1 MIIVRLTD
9 GLGNQMFQ
17 YALGRKLS
25 QLKSTKLKLDINW
38 FQGTKEAQQKRK
50 YSLSCFNIQENIASQ
65 KDLDFFFQRN
75 ILISL
80 DSKAKKLF
88 NLPPIKVIK
97 TQKGFQFDK
106 SVFKCP
112 RNVYLKGYWQTE
124 KYFLD
129 IRDILLQD
137 FSLKTEPSSAQQAI
151 IEQITNSESV
161 SIHIRRGDYVA
172 NADLNRVH
180 GVCSLDYYKTC
191 VEYIKKSVQ
200 EPHFFIFSD
209 DTEWVRENLIIEGKT
224 TFVSDK
230 NSADYD
236 DLRLM
241 SLCQHNIVANSSFSW
256 WGAWLNRNPNKI
268 VCTPKQWFAVK
279 SKNTGDLIP
288 STWLKF

>member
-25 QLKSTKLKLDINW
+25 LLKSTELKLDINW
-38 FQGTKEAQQKRK
+38 YQGKKEAQQKRK
-50 YSLSCFNIQENIASQ
+50 YSLSCFNVQQNIASQ

-75 ILISL
+75 LLISL

-97 TQKGFQFDK
+97 IQKGFQFDK
-106 SVFKCP
+106 SVFECP
-112 RNVYLKGYWQTE
+112 RNVYLKGYWQSE

-151 IEQITNSESV
+151 IEEITNSESV
-161 SIHIRRGDYVA
+161 SVHIRRGDYVA
-172 NADLNRVH
+172 NPDLNRVH
-180 GVCSLDYYKTC
+180 GVCSLDYYQTC
-191 VEYIKKSVQ
+191 VDYLKRYVQ

-209 DTEWVRENLIIEGKT
+209 DTEWVQENLIIEGKT
-224 TFVSDK
+224 TYVSDK

-279 SKNTGDLIP
+279 SRNTGDLIP